1 MLSINSW
8 LVDLSNVIRD
18 AVSQSC
24 NFMRDDDH
32 SFVLAFLNVFRLQ
45 MIFQL
50 SNFINSQVLSLVVSP
65 INDYHMI
72 GPLTSRSNLQ
82 WCDFLL
88 HCNESYANSLIQM
101 IQYDFNVFL
110 IFQWRFWSISVMK
123 SCFYSHQ
130 RCRRHA
136 LACIDART
144 SISDRISLFRLF
156 VIEVYIRSGVFSKN
170 RDKISIGRLFTQWI
184 WTLQSRIDSE
194 TEWNERVS
202 VV

>member
-1 MLSINSW
+1 MSLDFNWSFNWVISSI
-8 LVDLSNVIRD
+8 VK
-18 AVSQSC
+18 
-24 NFMRDDDH
+24 F
-32 SFVLAFLNVFRLQ
+32 
-45 MIFQL
+45 
-50 SNFINSQVLSLVVSP
+50 LSLVVSP

-101 IQYDFNVFL
+101 SQYDFNVFL
-110 IFQWRFWSISVMK
+110 IFQWRFWSISVVK

-130 RCRRHA
+130 RCRQHI
-136 LACIDART
+136 LACINART
-144 SISDRISLFRLF
+144 SILDRVSLFRLF
-156 VIEVYIRSGVFSKN
+156 IIEVSIWKGVFSKN

-184 WTLQSRIDSE
+184 WTFQSRIDSE

-202 VV
+202 VVSLSI